1 MYTKRDWIC
10 FTSHVT
16 MLLQAY
22 CYGFS
27 DLLNSEMMA
36 VKLLLTNHM
45 WEDAIQLVEK
55 NQQKVR
61 GWGGGGG
68 EGALFS
74 FYFSGF
80 IGEPGIMLS
89 V

>member
-68 EGALFS
+68 GERGLYS
-74 FYFSGF
+74 HF
-80 IGEPGIMLS
+80 ILVYS
-89 V
+89 

>member
-61 GWGGGGG
+61 GWGGGVRG
-68 EGALFS
+68 
-74 FYFSGF
+74 GF
-80 IGEPGIMLS
+80 ILILF
-89 V
+89 